1 MENYLQ
7 ILAESLQKKLTVL
20 EQIEE
25 QNKEQESILQEQEV
39 SMDAFE
45 ATVDRKSELIEALN
59 KLDEGFEIL
68 YEKLREQLLE
78 HREQYKEQ
86 IRRLQQLVT
95 AVTEKGVAVQTQ
107 ELRNKRLV
115 ESYFKKEKEGVRR
128 GRISSRAALDYY
140 RNVNQVNHIDPQFMD
155 KKK

>member
-25 QNKEQESILQEQEV
+25 QNKEQEAILQEQEV